1 MRVGAPEIF
10 FFPRILRR
18 KSPSVPSLIRRLL
31 NLPSNKGISV
41 ALSPSLAGIS
51 PIGAVAP
58 PSKDSLSSRLE
69 RLQHGD
75 SVVFAFQSWMGNG
88 SPIQRGDI
96 FHAINRLRKL
106 KMNKRA
112 LEVMEWVK
120 RERPYKPKELEY
132 SYLLEFTV
140 KIHGISCGETLFT
153 HIPIEFQNELLYNN
167 LVIACLDKGVV
178 RLSLAYMKRMRE
190 LSFPISP
197 YVYNRLII
205 LHRSPKRKKYI
216 PKILTQMK
224 ADRVARHT
232 STYNILLKI
241 EADDHNIDGLIKLF
255 SDMKRFNVDPNEITY
270 GILATAHAAA
280 RLYAASAAF
289 VEAIEDSKT
298 ENNWSAL
305 DILIIMYGY
314 LGKEKELERTW
325 EMVQG
330 FPYMRSKSFNLVI
343 EAFGRMGRKDK
354 SEQLWKGMVSARE
367 LNQTDQ
373 FNSII
378 SVYCHSGLLDKAS
391 ELFIEMEAKC
401 CTPNAITYRH
411 LALGCLKSGL
421 VNEGLKTL
429 ELEKDE
435 PVSFQ
440 VRRSIPWLETT
451 HSIIE
456 VLADVGELDSV
467 KKLFK
472 KEFEVTNCCRYGFVY
487 NTLLRAHLKAKVY
500 DPKLLEKMI
509 LAGCRPDAESYSLIR
524 LVNQLDS

>member
-1 MRVGAPEIF
+1 MLFIRT
-10 FFPRILRR
+10 ILNR
-18 KSPSVPSLIRRLL
+18 KSPSVPSLIQRLL
-31 NLPSNKGISV
+31 TLPSNKGISV
-41 ALSPSLAGIS
+41 TSQSSLTGIS
-51 PIGAVAP
+51 SIGAVVF
-58 PSKDSLSSRLE
+58 PSKDSLSLRLE

-75 SVVFAFQSWMGNG
+75 SVVSAFQSWMGNG
-88 SPIQRGDI
+88 SPIHRGDI

-112 LEVMEWVK
+112 LEVMEWVI

-132 SYLLEFTV
+132 SYLLEFSV

-153 HIPIEFQNELLYNN
+153 HIPNEFQNELLYNN

-205 LHRSPKRKKYI
+205 LHCSPKRRKYI
-216 PKILTQMK
+216 PKILTQMR

-232 STYNILLKI
+232 STCNILLKI
-241 EADDHNIDGLIKLF
+241 EADDHNIDGLMKVF

-280 RLYAASAAF
+280 RLYAASEAF
-289 VEAIEDSKT
+289 VEAIENSKT
-298 ENNWSAL
+298 EKNWSTL

-325 EMVQG
+325 EIVQG
-330 FPYMRSKSFNLVI
+330 LPYVRSKSFILAI
-343 EAFGRMGRKDK
+343 EAFGRMGRIDK
-354 SEQLWKGMVSARE
+354 SEQLWKGMMSTRD
-367 LNQTDQ
+367 LNQTCQ

-378 SVYCHSGLLDKAS
+378 SVYCRSGLLDKAS
-391 ELFIEMEAKC
+391 ELFSEMEAKC
-401 CTPNAITYRH
+401 CTPNSITYRH

-429 ELEKDE
+429 ELGKDE

-451 HSIIE
+451 YSIIE
-456 VLADVGELDSV
+456 VLADVGELESV
-467 KKLFK
+467 KKLFR
-472 KEFEVTNCCRYGFVY
+472 EFEVTNYCRYGFVY
-487 NTLLRAHLKAKVY
+487 NTLLRAHLKAKVNN
-500 DPKLLEKMI
+500 PNLLENMI
-509 LAGCRPDAESYSLIR
+509 LSGCRPDAESYSLIR
-524 LVNQLDS
+524 LINQLDF

>member
-1 MRVGAPEIF
+1 
-10 FFPRILRR
+10 
-18 KSPSVPSLIRRLL
+18 
-31 NLPSNKGISV
+31 
-41 ALSPSLAGIS
+41 
-51 PIGAVAP
+51 
-58 PSKDSLSSRLE
+58 
-69 RLQHGD
+69 
-75 SVVFAFQSWMGNG
+75 
-88 SPIQRGDI
+88 
-96 FHAINRLRKL
+96 
-106 KMNKRA
+106 
-112 LEVMEWVK
+112 MEWVI

-330 FPYMRSKSFNLVI
+330 FPYVRSKSFNLVI